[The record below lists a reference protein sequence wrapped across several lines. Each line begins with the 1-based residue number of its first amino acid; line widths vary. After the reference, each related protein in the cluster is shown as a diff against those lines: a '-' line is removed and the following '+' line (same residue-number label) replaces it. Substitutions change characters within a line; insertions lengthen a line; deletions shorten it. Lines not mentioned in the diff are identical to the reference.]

1 MNKQGHSMDAHGRDS
16 ALMDKTLIVINRMLQ
31 EGLFR
36 KYAIGGG
43 IGALFYIEPMATFD
57 LDIFILPVEE
67 PAGLVSLSSLYNWT
81 AKRGYAHVQE
91 QIIIE
96 GIPVQFIPAYNDL
109 VMEAVAH
116 SVEKKYKEVTTNVI
130 RPEYLMA
137 IMLQTSRPKDLNRLA
152 MFLEESELSMDL
164 LNAILDKYGLKNTF
178 DKHRKGR
185 HDG

>member
-1 MNKQGHSMDAHGRDS
+1 
-16 ALMDKTLIVINRMLQ
+16 MDKTLVVINSMLQ

-57 LDIFILPVEE
+57 LDIFILPVED
-67 PAGLVSLSSLYNWT
+67 PAGLISLSSLYDWT
-81 AKRGYAHVQE
+81 AKRGYAHAQE

-109 VMEAVAH
+109 VTEAVLQ
-116 SVEKKYKEVTTNVI
+116 SVEKKYKEVTTYVV

-137 IMLQTSRPKDLNRLA
+137 IMLQTSRPKDLNRLEA
-152 MFLEESELSMDL
+152 FLEEAELSTPL
-164 LNAILDKYGLKNTF
+164 LNTILDKYGLKNSF
-178 DKHRKGR
+178 DNLGKGR
-185 HDG
+185 YDG

>member
-1 MNKQGHSMDAHGRDS
+1 
-16 ALMDKTLIVINRMLQ
+16 MDKTLTVINRMLK

-57 LDIFILPVEE
+57 LDIFVVPAEE
-67 PAGLVSLSSLYNWT
+67 PAGLVSLSALYDWT
-81 AKRGYAHVQE
+81 AKRDYAHVQE

-109 VMEAVAH
+109 VTEAVTH
-116 SVEKKYKEVTTNVI
+116 SVEKKYKEVTTYVL
-130 RPEYLMA
+130 RPEYLVA
-137 IMLQTSRPKDLNRLA
+137 IMLQTSRPKDLNRLDI
-152 MFLEESELSMDL
+152 FLDEAELSMDL
-164 LNAILDKYGLKNTF
+164 LNTILDKFGLKSSF
-178 DKHRKGR
+178 DKIRKGR

>member
-1 MNKQGHSMDAHGRDS
+1 
-16 ALMDKTLIVINRMLQ
+16 MDKTLIVINSMLQ

-57 LDIFILPVEE
+57 LDIFILPAED
-67 PAGLVSLSSLYNWT
+67 PAGLISLSSLYDWT
-81 AKRGYAHVQE
+81 AKRGYAHAQE

-109 VMEAVAH
+109 VTEAVIQ
-116 SVEKKYKEVTTNVI
+116 SVEKKYKEVTTYVV

-137 IMLQTSRPKDLNRLA
+137 IMLQTSRPKDLSRLGA
-152 MFLEESELSMDL
+152 FLEEAELSMSL
-164 LNAILDKYGLKNTF
+164 LNAILDKYGLKNSF
-178 DKHRKGR
+178 DKLGKGR
-185 HDG
+185 HDE